1 MLYAIICEDVPESL
15 PKRQQARPAH
25 LARLQILQDAIIDGK
40 WSVTIGQDFLVSRQA
55 SGRQIQS
62 ICTFNEMINEKT
74 VNSWDKTLEHWYAF
88 DIDDLERYGIVV
100 KKF

>member
-1 MLYAIICEDVPESL
+1 MTIKRKEVIREKKEKAMRRVR
-15 PKRQQARPAH
+15 PKKVN
-25 LARLQILQDAIIDGK
+25 LQILQDAIIDGK

>member
-1 MLYAIICEDVPESL
+1 MTIKRKEAIREKKEKATRRVR
-15 PKRQQARPAH
+15 PKKVN
-25 LARLQILQDAIIDGK
+25 LQILQDAIIDGK

-62 ICTFNEMINEKT
+62 ICTFKEMINEKT